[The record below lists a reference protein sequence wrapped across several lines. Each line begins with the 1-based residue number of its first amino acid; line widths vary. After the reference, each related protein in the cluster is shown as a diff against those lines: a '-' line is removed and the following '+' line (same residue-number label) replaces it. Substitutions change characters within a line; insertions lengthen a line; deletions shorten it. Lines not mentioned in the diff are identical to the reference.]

1 MDVLRSIGA
10 RILTALLTIL
20 GAVTLVFVL
29 IRLVPGDPAVILMGE
44 YAGRSTPEEIQ
55 IVREYL
61 GTDRSI
67 VEQYVRF
74 VGRVATGDL
83 GVSFRNRTP
92 VLDEIVA
99 NLPPSLAL
107 IASGLLLAVLIGIP
121 LGVFAATRRGRL
133 GDYLPMMVSMLA
145 IASPTFWFAL
155 LLVYFLGY
163 RAGLFPIFG
172 SGQGAAALHYLALPA
187 IVVGTRSA
195 ALVARMTRSAMLE
208 VLGQDYVR
216 TARAKGLGPR
226 AVLYGHA
233 LKNAAVPI
241 ITIVA
246 LDMAYLLSGAVVVE
260 IVFSRP
266 GLGKLL
272 VDALFARDYPVVQ
285 GAILTFAA
293 AVVIVNTLTDLSYR
307 LVDPRFGTRA

>member
-1 MDVLRSIGA
+1 MDIIRFIGT
-10 RILTALLTIL
+10 RMLVALLTIL
-20 GAVTLVFVL
+20 GTVTLVFVL

-44 YAGRSTPEEIQ
+44 YASRSTPEEIQ

-74 VGRVATGDL
+74 VGRVATGNL

-92 VLDEIVA
+92 VLEEIA
-99 NLPPSLAL
+99 SNLPSSLAL
-107 IASGLLLAVLIGIP
+107 VGSGLLLAVAIGIP
-121 LGVFAATRRGRL
+121 VGVYAATRRGRL
-133 GDYLPMMVSMLA
+133 GDYLPMTLAMVA
-145 IASPTFWFAL
+145 IASPSFWFAI

-163 RAGLFPIFG
+163 RAGWFPIFG
-172 SGQGAAALHYLALPA
+172 AGQGTSVLHYLALPA

-208 VLGQDYVR
+208 VLGQDYIR
-216 TARAKGLGPR
+216 TARAKGLARR
-226 AVLYGHA
+226 AVLYTHA

-293 AVVIVNTLTDLSYR
+293 AVVLVNTLTDMSYR
-307 LVDPRFGTRA
+307 LVDPRLGARR